1 MAKPQFDATG
11 CDRTTYAPFELLDI
25 NPPDCPYYTV
35 RFSNWRWLNTTYA
48 ADIMDDY
55 IDGYYTNGPNIEGL
69 VRATMLSGGFDPDDE
84 SRVDYDSE
92 GNACWIRFRRL
103 EDAVQVAEMAAD
115 MIKDREKLR
124 AMIQVSKAHGFDD
137 G

>member
-1 MAKPQFDATG
+1 MAKPQFDANG
-11 CDRTTYAPFELLDI
+11 CDNTTYAPFELLDI
-25 NPPDCPYYTV
+25 DPPDNPDYQV
-35 RFSNWRWLNTTYA
+35 RFHDWEWLASAYA
-48 ADIMDDY
+48 ADMVDGY

-69 VRATMLSGGFDPDDE
+69 VRASMLSAGFDLDE
-84 SRVDYDSE
+84 TRVDYDSE
-92 GNACWIRFRRL
+92 GDACWIRFRRL
-103 EDAVQVAEMAAD
+103 EDAVQVAEMAAN